1 MNPNIAKNIK
11 SLREA
16 QKMTQAELAERVGV
30 TGATISTYEVGTRMP
45 SYEVLIALAQ
55 VFKVSTDNLLGFSNK
70 HMVDLSKLDVEQRTV
85 IQEMVRQLEKNK

>member
-1 MNPNIAKNIK
+1 MNLNIAKNIK

-55 VFKVSTDNLLGFSNK
+55 VFKVSTDNLLG
-70 HMVDLSKLDVEQRTV
+70 LV
-85 IQEMVRQLEKNK
+85 INI